1 MIALM
6 RSSSSA
12 SIFKLRHYLI
22 FLVVLI
28 VLYIA
33 IEYKFFKPNLIA
45 ITHWNDKAECYLNN
59 PKTPKTPKLIESEQI
74 WNEYNRLGQWRPYL
88 IRITLMWLVFAL
100 IETILFYLVPS
111 WPQSVRGNSAFDLDW
126 FVGITS
132 FIVIMLLTFVVL
144 DTYRLNYYFIRKLRI
159 QHPLIV
165 EDIYL
170 TRVAES
176 DTCNK
181 TQKELAEMKYASLT
195 APHKKLEEIIT
206 LVAGRTR
213 VVDGLIYYP
222 LICIILMLLARISY
236 FDNQDFPYSK
246 AISFGVSISLLI
258 FAGFM
263 IRSEAEKLKFSVTR
277 SAESL
282 KMKFKHQAADID
294 TTIEKISNIKSGV
307 FQPML
312 EQPVMRA
319 LLLILAFIGILA
331 GEFLKIF
338 G

>member
-1 MIALM
+1 M
-6 RSSSSA
+6 
-12 SIFKLRHYLI
+12 
-22 FLVVLI
+22 
-28 VLYIA
+28 
-33 IEYKFFKPNLIA
+33 
-45 ITHWNDKAECYLNN
+45 
-59 PKTPKTPKLIESEQI
+59 
-74 WNEYNRLGQWRPYL
+74 
-88 IRITLMWLVFAL
+88 
-100 IETILFYLVPS
+100 PS